1 MATPAEE
8 LSGLVLEGNWKVVSK
23 VERPPQA
30 TGSCFSC
37 GYIVESV
44 SGAKG
49 YLKALDYSR
58 ALTSP
63 NPARALQAMTEAFNF
78 ELALCEKCSGKR
90 LRRVVRAIGDGKV
103 SVRAEDPA
111 SVVQYLIFELAD
123 SDVRAYLDSFDQFDI
138 AWVLRAL
145 HHVAT
150 GLKELHG
157 AGIAHQ
163 DLKPSNVLVFEEEG
177 SKVAD
182 LGRGAY
188 KGTLGPWDELEI
200 AGDKAYAPPEL
211 LYGYVG
217 DDWNLRRF
225 GCDAY
230 LLGSMVVFFFGRG
243 SMTGLLFAEMEES
256 YHWRTWSGTF
266 EEVLP
271 YVRDAFG
278 RAVECFKQDVP
289 DEIREEICVIVRQLC
304 EPYPRLR
311 GHPQNRR
318 GGGNQYSLERYVSK
332 FNLLASKAEYGL
344 LGR

>member
-1 MATPAEE
+1 MATPAEQ
-8 LSGLVLEGNWKVVSK
+8 LNGLVLEGGWKVVSK
-23 VERPPQA
+23 VERPPTA
-30 TGSCFSC
+30 TGAHFSC
-37 GYIVESV
+37 GYIVESDKGV
-44 SGAKG
+44 RG

-58 ALTSP
+58 ALVSP
-63 NPARALQAMTEAFNF
+63 DPAEVLRVMTEAFTY
-78 ELALCEKCSGKR
+78 ERALCQKCVDKR
-90 LRRVVRAIGDGKV
+90 MRRVVAAIGDGTV
-103 SVRAEDPA
+103 YVHADDPG

-123 SDVRAYLDSFDQFDI
+123 RDVRAYLDVFDHFDT
-138 AWVLRAL
+138 AWSLRAL

-163 DLKPSNVLVFEEEG
+163 DLKPSNVLVFEKEG

-182 LGRGAY
+182 LGRAVYRGS
-188 KGTLGPWDELEI
+188 LGPWDNIEV
-200 AGDKAYAPPEL
+200 AGDKTYAPPEL

-217 DDWNLRRF
+217 DDWNIRRF

-243 SMTGLLFAEMEES
+243 SMTSLLLSEMGEA

-266 EEVLP
+266 YDVLP
-271 YVRDAFG
+271 YLRDAFG
-278 RAVECFKQDVP
+278 RAVRCFARDVP
-289 DEIREEICVIVRQLC
+289 ADVREEIRIIVCQLC
-304 EPYPRLR
+304 EPDPRLR
-311 GHPQNRR
+311 GHPQNLW